1 MKTLINLFWETYLPR
16 HRRYNL
22 RHHIIER
29 EECTIRIYQNEK
41 KIIEV
46 TEEDRNTAFHKA
58 TKELIRKFPAQK
70 GETNGKSGF

>member
-1 MKTLINLFWETYLPR
+1 MKTLIDLFYETYRPR
-16 HRRYNL
+16 QRRYHL
-22 RHHIIER
+22 RYHMTEQK
-29 EECTIRIYQNEK
+29 ECTIRIYQNEK

-70 GETNGKSGF
+70 GAQYG